1 MMPAFSRLFYLFF
14 CFLLASSLGRAQDNI
29 NLPDLG
35 GSVSGV
41 ASLEQE
47 YTLGRAWLRLYR
59 NKVPELN
66 DPLLF
71 DYINVLLNQLA
82 DNSLLEDKRL
92 QLVLVRNP
100 TMNAFAVPGG
110 VVGIHSGLLTYT
122 NTEQELAGVM
132 AHELAHVS
140 QRHWVR
146 SVQKAEAA
154 RIPTM
159 AGLLGGLILM
169 GSGVGGDAGL
179 AAIMAT
185 QAANLEYML
194 RFSREQEA
202 EADRIGM
209 QTLVRTGMD
218 PHAVPDMFSNMQ
230 RSMRFMGDRP
240 PEFLLSHPVTEK
252 RIADSMLRADQYPTK
267 KYDEN
272 PGFQLMRARARL
284 AVAENPS
291 TAAKH
296 FQSELQNQ
304 DKYPPEASRYGLA
317 LAQIAMKK
325 FTDADKTLAPLYA
338 QSPNS
343 LPYIL
348 ARADILTGL
357 GQAGQ
362 ADTLLATSL
371 QRHPR
376 NYPIIMSY
384 AKVLN
389 TENQYDKAVKQ
400 LERLLPQ
407 YAAEPPVWYMLAE
420 TRGLAGDVPGVH
432 MARAEYFILNGRL
445 DDARKQLTY
454 AVKLYS
460 NDYVNSAKAKQRLRD
475 VQELENQMLDI

>member
-1 MMPAFSRLFYLFF
+1 MLPVFSRCLFLCLCLLFGAAA
-14 CFLLASSLGRAQDNI
+14 CAQDNI

-35 GSVSGV
+35 DSVSGV

-47 YTLGRAWLRLYR
+47 HTLGRAWLRLYR

-66 DPLLF
+66 DPLMF
-71 DYINVLLNQLA
+71 DYFERLLATLA
-82 DNSLLEDKRL
+82 EKSLLEDKRL
-92 QLVLVRNP
+92 QLVLVRNA

-110 VVGIHSGLLTYT
+110 VVGIHSGLLTFT
-122 NTEQELAGVM
+122 DTEQQLAGVM

-159 AGLLGGLILM
+159 AGLLAGLVLM
-169 GSGVGGDAGL
+169 GSGAGGDAGL

-185 QAANLEYML
+185 QAANREYML
-194 RFSREQEA
+194 RFSRDQEA

-209 QTLVRTGMD
+209 QTLVKTGMD

-252 RIADSMLRADQYPTK
+252 RIADSTLRADQYPK
-267 KYDEN
+267 KQYEEN
-272 PGFQLMRARARL
+272 PDFQLMRARARL
-284 AVAENPS
+284 SVAENPS

-304 DKYPPEASRYGLA
+304 EKYPPEASRYGLA
-317 LAQIAMKK
+317 LAQIAMRK
-325 FTDADKTLAPLYA
+325 FSDAEKTLAPLYN
-338 QSPNS
+338 QQPDR

-348 ARADILTGL
+348 AQADILTGL
-357 GQAGQ
+357 GHAEK
-362 ADTLLATSL
+362 ADALLSATL
-371 QRHPR
+371 QKYPR
-376 NYPIIMSY
+376 NYPVIMTY

-389 TENQYDKAVKQ
+389 TENQYNKAIKQ
-400 LERLLPQ
+400 LERLLPR
-407 YAAEPPVWYMLAE
+407 YTTEPPVWYLLAE
-420 TRGLAGDVPGVH
+420 TRGLAGDVAGVH
-432 MARAEYFILNGRL
+432 MARAEYFILNGKL
-445 DDARKQLTY
+445 DEARKQLTY

-460 NDYVNSAKAKQRLRD
+460 NDYVNGAKAKQRLRD
-475 VQELENQMLDI
+475 VQEMENEMLGI